1 MQMKHYIYIYIFLYD
16 YICIYTQTMPFWS
29 PSSTLTQLSGEFTA
43 CFFCVGR
50 RVQRHGL
57 LPMAAIQKPPAEC
70 RVERIFARGGESNSQ
85 AEASKE
91 RNGFE
96 MLKLTQQKAHVKKNG
111 VKVRN
116 TFERGFM
123 WDLKTGC

>member
-1 MQMKHYIYIYIFLYD
+1 MYVNAYEALYIYFFMTIYV
-16 YICIYTQTMPFWS
+16 YTHKPCHFGAQVLPLPNS
-29 PSSTLTQLSGEFTA
+29 QGKLQPV
-43 CFFCVGR
+43 FFCVGR

-57 LPMAAIQKPPAEC
+57 LPMAAIEKPPAEC

-96 MLKLTQQKAHVKKNG
+96 MLKLTQQKAHVKKM
-111 VKVRN
+111 
-116 TFERGFM
+116 E
-123 WDLKTGC
+123 LK